1 MEQDIS
7 ILAKQDIIILGLQC
21 FVCVGTIL
29 PTPSFLKKVFR
40 KVPDAEGRV
49 LDPFE
54 CGGMD
59 VMEGLRL
66 YQESGLSKDL
76 GFLLQSV

>member
-1 MEQDIS
+1 M
-7 ILAKQDIIILGLQC
+7 KPLQGPTA
-21 FVCVGTIL
+21 VGQ
-29 PTPSFLKKVFR
+29 SREASSVAQAQ
-40 KVPDAEGRV
+40 DAEGRV

-59 VMEGLRL
+59 VIEGLRL

-76 GFLLQSV
+76 GFLLQGA

>member
-1 MEQDIS
+1 M
-7 ILAKQDIIILGLQC
+7 G
-21 FVCVGTIL
+21 FWRL
-29 PTPSFLKKVFR
+29 PTSSFLKKVFR
-40 KVPDAEGRV
+40 KVPDPDAEGRA

-59 VMEGLRL
+59 VIEGLRL

-76 GFLLQSV
+76 GFLLQGV